1 MGEVR
6 KRKVSGDA
14 KTAAAKPVVTSD
26 GGGLGLIPVVLIAAV
41 LAGSGCYVIKK
52 DHAASFADIEN
63 LTVKLKS
70 DNAQILKTVEA
81 MKKNIDQKD
90 GIIKELQQKVTAGNE
105 KNRLMEEKMGDLNE
119 LLQSTEEKLR
129 TDIDAKYDDNMTKI
143 KKYAAEIGDYSNRI
157 LQSNNR
163 LDKTNEKLDDIITQ
177 VADGADAAGARQSQI
192 DNLEKALEETKEAS
206 VAKTEEL
213 KQLVQEQTADSG
225 ALDVQAA
232 QLTEVNGQIEE
243 LNAKIQEG
251 AQSIAKLNA
260 ETVAIN
266 VKIENVETISKQSSD
281 AIDEIKSTGGAQLDL
296 LNEAIP
302 ILQAKIEQLSET
314 VDEVASAIP
323 SETLLVT
330 LQTAAQK
337 ATDGLSAALKDIAEN
352 SHEIRAIK
360 ATSEKELAEL
370 TSRLASAAGEIKEG
384 ASVSA
389 SVQESIDSA
398 NKIISALTKDIDG
411 LKKRAQKK

>member
-1 MGEVR
+1 MGEAR

-14 KTAAAKPVVTSD
+14 KTAAAQPVVTSD

-105 KNRLMEEKMGDLNE
+105 KNRL
-119 LLQSTEEKLR
+119 
-129 TDIDAKYDDNMTKI
+129 
-143 KKYAAEIGDYSNRI
+143 
-157 LQSNNR
+157 
-163 LDKTNEKLDDIITQ
+163 TNEKLDDIITQ

-232 QLTEVNGQIEE
+232 QLTEVNGQIDE